1 MCKCWTK
8 LKEVIKFLFSPKFLL
23 GSVMLVII
31 AAVVCCIIGFFSP
44 VFKYPNEDNLVIT
57 FLGALAAFVVIS
69 NYAQMMEIRNKT
81 NKELDN
87 MKKELHETSIKLSE
101 MGNISQRII
110 SSFFVDINRI
120 RLKIENEKTSL
131 DETVLLLNE
140 LKVYEGVDDNE
151 IRERIVDVLN
161 SAINKATESSK
172 VAAAV
177 FDIASMVSPMH
188 NKTNDSLG
196 SLFEIG
202 FEIIDM
208 ALWKNKPKSSEYG
221 FTIIKWITRIDNKYR
236 EEGKDYLNSLKRK
249 LKEETKI
256 KFMETLIKDLDNNDL
271 RWPGFDKDVQE
282 WIDKTEKLI

>member
-1 MCKCWTK
+1 MSKKKDNVEDKKPRNCTMIMIW
-8 LKEVIKFLFSPKFLL
+8 VI
-23 GSVMLVII
+23 MVII
-31 AAVVCCIIGFFSP
+31 SGAVLCCVAGFF
-44 VFKYPNEDNLVIT
+44 FNIFEYQNADNIVIT

-69 NYAQMMEIRNKT
+69 NYAQMVEIRNKT
-81 NKELDN
+81 DTELDK

-101 MGNISQRII
+101 MDKISQRII
-110 SSFFVDINRI
+110 SSFYVDINRI
-120 RLKIENEKTSL
+120 KLKIENEKTCQ

-140 LKVYEGVDDNE
+140 LMVYEGIDDDE

-161 SAINKATESSK
+161 GAIHKAAGSSK

-177 FDIASMVSPMH
+177 FDIASMVSPMY

-221 FTIIKWITRIDNKYR
+221 FTMIKRIIRIDNKYR
-236 EEGKDYLNSLKRK
+236 EEGKNDLNSLIRK

-256 KFMETLIKDLDNNDL
+256 KFVETLINDLDNNDL
-271 RWPGFDKDVQE
+271 SWPVFDKDVQE

>member
-1 MCKCWTK
+1 MCKKKDNVEDKKPRNCTMIMIW
-8 LKEVIKFLFSPKFLL
+8 VI
-23 GSVMLVII
+23 MVII
-31 AAVVCCIIGFFSP
+31 AAAVVCCICGFF
-44 VFKYPNEDNLVIT
+44 FNIFEYDNKDNIVIT

-69 NYAQMMEIRNKT
+69 NYAQMVEIRNKT
-81 NKELDN
+81 DKELDK

-101 MGNISQRII
+101 MDKISQRII
-110 SSFFVDINRI
+110 SSFYVDINRI
-120 RLKIENEKTSL
+120 KLKIENEKTCQ

-140 LKVYEGVDDNE
+140 LMVYEGIDDDE

-161 SAINKATESSK
+161 GAIHKAAGSSK

-177 FDIASMVSPMH
+177 FDIASMVSPMY

-221 FTIIKWITRIDNKYR
+221 FTMIKRIIRIDNKYR
-236 EEGKDYLNSLKRK
+236 EEGKNDLNSLIRK

-256 KFMETLIKDLDNNDL
+256 KFVETLINDLDNNDL
-271 RWPGFDKDVQE
+271 SWPVFDKDVQE

>member
-1 MCKCWTK
+1 MKK
-8 LKEVIKFLFSPKFLL
+8 LKGIINKLFSTK
-23 GSVMLVII
+23 VMVGLILWAIVG
-31 AAVVCCIIGFFSP
+31 AVVCCIVGFFSP

-69 NYAQMMEIRNKT
+69 NYAQMAEIRNKT
-81 NKELDN
+81 DKELGK

-120 RLKIENEKTSL
+120 KLRIENEKTSQ

-140 LKVYEGVDDNE
+140 LMVYKDVDDDE
-151 IRERIVDVLN
+151 IREKIVDVLN
-161 SAINKATESSK
+161 STINKAAESSE

-188 NKTNDSLG
+188 NKTNNSLG
-196 SLFEIG
+196 DLFVIG
-202 FEIIDM
+202 YEIIDI
-208 ALWKNKPKSSEYG
+208 ALLRNKPKSSEYG

-236 EEGKDYLNSLKRK
+236 EEGKVYLNSLKRS

-256 KFMETLIKDLDNNDL
+256 KFLETLIKDLDNNDL
-271 RWPGFDKDVQE
+271 SWPIFDKNVQE
-282 WIDKTEKLI
+282 WIDTTSKE